1 MRGVDKQG
9 GDSRIKDTTTVAL
22 GQPGDGGPRLPKETS
37 GGGGKGTGGK
47 PGKGGPK
54 LPKEGLA

>member
-1 MRGVDKQG
+1 MRGAENVG
-9 GDSRIKDTTTVAL
+9 GDSRIKNTTTVAL

-37 GGGGKGTGGK
+37 GGGGKGTGGN
-47 PGKGGPK
+47 PGKGGEK

>member
-1 MRGVDKQG
+1 MG
-9 GDSRIKDTTTVAL
+9 GDSRIKNTTTVAL

-37 GGGGKGTGGK
+37 GGGGKGTGGN
-47 PGKGGPK
+47 PGKGGEK